1 MRCENHYTGKKI
13 AMQTKDMQG
22 NSLDYCL
29 VLSTCPNQESAESI
43 ARQLVENK
51 LAACVNIIPGLTSVY
66 EWQGNIETSQEH
78 LLLVKTKTT
87 AFQAVETSI
96 LSRHPY
102 ELPEIISIPL
112 NNGLANYLSWID
124 DNVAP
129 IN

>member
-1 MRCENHYTGKKI
+1 
-13 AMQTKDMQG
+13 MQTEDMQG
-22 NSLDYCL
+22 KNLDYCL

-43 ARQLVENK
+43 ARLLVENK
-51 LAACVNIIPGLTSVY
+51 LAACVNIVPGMTSVY
-66 EWQGNIETSQEH
+66 EWKGKIETSQEH
-78 LLLVKTKTT
+78 LLIIKTKTT

-96 LSRHPY
+96 LSNHPY

-112 NNGLANYLSWID
+112 ISGLANYLSWID